1 MWSGDVPGQR
11 GRHVSG
17 GREIQLD
24 SVQLRLDERIDP
36 LETILRRERLIIGG
50 CLAAMVLIAWTYL
63 LHSKAT
69 MADMDMPGMV
79 MPWGAMG
86 VLLLFVMWAVM
97 MVAMMVPSAA
107 PMILAFLTVNHRRE
121 TTAQP
126 LVPVGIFLFGYLAVW
141 TAYSAVATLAQWGLH
156 KAALLSPTMAAT
168 SPVLSGGLLLAAG
181 VFQWTPLKRACLKG
195 CRSPLSFL
203 VSEWRDGT
211 AGAFVM
217 GLRHGSYCLGCCWI
231 LMALLFVA
239 GVMNLLWVA
248 VIALFV
254 MAEKILV
261 RGELLGHVTG
271 VALVTAGIVLMARL
285 W

>member
-1 MWSGDVPGQR
+1 M
-11 GRHVSG
+11 
-17 GREIQLD
+17 
-24 SVQLRLDERIDP
+24 
-36 LETILRRERLIIGG
+36 ETILRRERLIIGG
-50 CLAAMVLIAWTYL
+50 CLAAMVLVAWSYL
-63 LHSKAT
+63 LHSKAA
-69 MADMDMPGMV
+69 MPDMDMPGMV
-79 MPWGAMG
+79 MPELHEWGLMA

-107 PMILAFLTVNHRRE
+107 PMILAFLTLNHRRQ
-121 TTAQP
+121 TTARP
-126 LVPVGIFLFGYLAVW
+126 LVPVVIFLFGYIAVW
-141 TAYSAVATLAQWGLH
+141 TGYSAVATLAQWWLH
-156 KAALLSPTMAAT
+156 KTALLSPTMAAT

-195 CRSPLSFL
+195 CRSPLSFFM
-203 VSEWRDGT
+203 SEWRDGT
-211 AGAFVM
+211 VGAFVM
-217 GLRHGSYCLGCCWI
+217 GLRHGSYCLGCCWM

-239 GVMNLLWVA
+239 GVMNLFWVV

-271 VALVTAGIVLMARL
+271 VALVAAGIALMARL